1 MRLLYLDNEGIDRL
15 IKDYEKDTKAIKHE
29 LFKICWYMRGS
40 IDIDQAHLLSVEDRE
55 IVSKIIEENLETTKK
70 TGLNFF

>member
-1 MRLLYLDNEGIDRL
+1 MRLLYLDHEGIDRL